1 MQLTLPLV
9 AGVLAFVDS
18 AAAHYRW
25 TSLIIDGEV
34 TGEYQYVRSNTNMNS
49 PVTDVMSND
58 IRCNTGGLES
68 GADTEVATV
77 QAGSTV
83 GFKVDSTLGHPG
95 PVAVYLSA
103 SDGDVKAYD
112 GSGAWFKIS
121 ESGAEIT
128 PDAITFPSMDATEY
142 SFEIP
147 AATRKISPPVR
158 PRFAELTET
167 QHPESIFFGSST
179 LDCMAPAK
187 RVARNSTSPAL
198 RSRSRVPEVESQ
210 GPLPRF
216 QEHMLRMTL
225 VFCLASTGLL

>member
-128 PDAITFPSMDATEY
+128 PEAITFPSMDATEY
-142 SFEIP
+142 TFEIP
-147 AATRKISPPVR
+147 AATPPGEYLLRIEHVGLHGASEVGGAQFYISCAQVKIEGTGGGEPGP
-158 PRFAELTET
+158 TT
-167 QHPESIFFGSST
+167 SIPGAYAADDPGLLLSIYW
-179 LDCMAPAK
+179 PIP
-187 RVARNSTSPAL
+187 TSYDVPG
-198 RSRSRVPEVESQ
+198 PEVW
-210 GPLPRF
+210 
-216 QEHMLRMTL
+216 
-225 VFCLASTGLL
+225 TG